1 MAVAYIQE
9 FPITNRST
17 ENFDFVAEKIGDGPF
32 DGLIAHS
39 AGFDDEAGVFRIL
52 DIWESQ
58 EHAQRFLDEHVQPL
72 VDQGPDAFP
81 NPDNFTQPTRDGFY
95 ELHHVVSPAGA
106 HAISS

>member
-17 ENFDFVAEKIGDGPF
+17 ENYDFVAEKIGDGPF
-32 DGLIAHS
+32 DGLIAHT
-39 AGFDDEAGVFRIL
+39 AGFDDEARVFRIL

-72 VDQGPDAFP
+72 IDQGPDAFP

-95 ELHHVVSPAGA
+95 ELHQVVSPAGA
-106 HAISS
+106 AISS